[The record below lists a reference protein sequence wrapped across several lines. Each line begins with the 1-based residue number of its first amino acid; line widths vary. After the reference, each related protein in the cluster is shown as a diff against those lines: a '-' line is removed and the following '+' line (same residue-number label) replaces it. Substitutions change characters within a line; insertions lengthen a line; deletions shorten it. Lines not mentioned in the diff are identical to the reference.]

1 MDKSANDE
9 MVSVIEMMSLKI
21 KPTPTEARRID
32 DALHRLR
39 YNPWA
44 AEWKNRLRRIAD
56 DIRGMVKF
64 SGDAM
69 NGMSLW
75 SAGIGHIAFLEEL
88 ADGVPWPLQDARQ
101 EHIEMMVKAAADWL
115 ASDDSAYEIEPSAAR
130 RAAWGMLRAAFSI
143 VPGPNVI
150 KGPVDTRGAQDVR

>member
-1 MDKSANDE
+1 MSELAHE
-9 MVSVIEMMSLKI
+9 ELISVIEMMSLKI
-21 KPTPTEARRID
+21 KPTLAEARRID
-32 DALHRLR
+32 VALHRLR
-39 YNPWA
+39 NNPWA
-44 AEWKNRLRRIAD
+44 AEWKKRLRRIAE

-75 SAGIGHIAFLEEL
+75 SAGIGHVAFLEEL

-130 RAAWGMLRAAFSI
+130 RAAWGMLQAAFSV
-143 VPGPNVI
+143 VPGPNVV
-150 KGPVDTRGAQDVR
+150 KGPMDTRGAQDVR